1 MNVMHQTLL
10 HVTRNLQ
17 YISIKLYAFIDS
29 SYFLFFVLISTLTVI
44 IS

>member
-1 MNVMHQTLL
+1 MHQALF

-17 YISIKLYAFIDS
+17 DISIKLSLFIDS
-29 SYFLFFVLISTLTVI
+29 NHFLLFVLISTLTVI